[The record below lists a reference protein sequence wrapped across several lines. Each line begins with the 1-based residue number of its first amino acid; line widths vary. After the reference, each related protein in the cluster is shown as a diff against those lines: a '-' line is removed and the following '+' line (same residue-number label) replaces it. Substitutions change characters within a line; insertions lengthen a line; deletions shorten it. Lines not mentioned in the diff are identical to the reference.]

1 MLYHL
6 LLDLQD
12 HFSWLNVI
20 KYITF
25 RGIISLLF
33 SLTISLLLYPW
44 FIREIT
50 KKQLGQVVRDDGP
63 KSHYSKSGT
72 PTMGGLLLV
81 LSVAATSLL
90 WMRWDNPSLW
100 LCLALLLGYSF
111 LGFKDDY
118 EKISKNNTKGLSAKQ
133 KMFWQTALAAIVCYY
148 NYYYIQNPAT
158 AGVINIPYTNH

>member
-44 FIREIT
+44 FIREIA
-50 KKQLGQVVRDDGP
+50 KKQLGQVIRDDGP

-111 LGFKDDY
+111 WDSRTTMKKSR
-118 EKISKNNTKGLSAKQ
+118 KIMQKAFLQNRRCFGKQ
-133 KMFWQTALAAIVCYY
+133 LLQL
-148 NYYYIQNPAT
+148 
-158 AGVINIPYTNH
+158 